1 MSARLSKEDRL
12 QRLIEKTRRRV
23 DEKPEATR
31 SLSHSPNSLLGVL
44 VREGGYERVSTKF
57 LEELDDR
64 LQAEGIASFPELTD
78 PSNDRK
84 TRICFF
90 DSSKPVPGFQR
101 PRELFADEK
110 ELSRF
115 LWMNRTVLAYLKKNR
130 LRIRGR
136 EVRIADNSIIDLLAE
151 DTDTGELVGFELKAG
166 GADDRLVGQAG
177 NTCGLSY
184 ARRRKRASPA
194 CVVTDSDRT
203 ARRESG

>member
-1 MSARLSKEDRL
+1 M
-12 QRLIEKTRRRV
+12 
-23 DEKPEATR
+23 
-31 SLSHSPNSLLGVL
+31 
-44 VREGGYERVSTKF
+44 
-57 LEELDDR
+57 
-64 LQAEGIASFPELTD
+64 TD

-177 NTCGLSY
+177 KYMRSLVRQAQKEGKPWC
-184 ARRRKRASPA
+184 A
-194 CVVTDSDRT
+194 VTDSDRT